1 MNNRLLKNS
10 DPRIT
15 ELFKSLERVTET
27 LDRLEISSRQRFY
40 DERYLDDKQLSQKLK
55 ISRRTLQDY
64 RATGV
69 FPYYLIS
76 GKVLY
81 KESDIENIL
90 QKARKGGIDEAG
102 LL

>member
-10 DPRIT
+10 DPRLK
-15 ELFKSLERVTET
+15 ELFIRLERVAET
-27 LDRLEISSRQRFY
+27 LERLEESSRQRFY

-64 RATGV
+64 RALGV
-69 FPYYLIS
+69 LPYYLIS

-81 KESDIENIL
+81 KESDIENVL
-90 QKARKGGIDEAG
+90 QEARKGGIDEAG

>member
-27 LDRLEISSRQRFY
+27 LDRLEESRRQRFY

-55 ISRRTLQDY
+55 ISRRALQDY
-64 RATGV
+64 RAGGV

-90 QKARKGGIDEAG
+90 QEARKGGIDEAG
-102 LL
+102 ML